1 MKYLH
6 LISANLFRK
15 KLRTTLTVGSFIVA
29 LFLFG
34 FLAIIHGAFNGGLD
48 VVGVDRLMVIN
59 KVSIIQPLPLSY
71 RDQIQ
76 RIPGVKYVTYQSWF
90 GGIYQD
96 PKNFFPSFAVDPD
109 TQRLVFPELAVPD
122 DEWKAFVADREG
134 AIVGKKTADRFHWK
148 IGDRVPLNAPIYGTA
163 AWEFNIR
170 GIYNSPRDGE
180 DLTQFWLQKQY
191 LEERRTFGKGQTG
204 WYTVKLD
211 SPDDSA
217 RVIKTIDDMFANS
230 PFETK
235 TETLAEMAASWV
247 KQAGNIEFLI
257 LAIGAVV
264 FFTLLLV
271 TGNTMSLAIRERMG
285 ELAVMKA
292 VGFSDRFVL
301 FIVLAESILVA
312 VVGGAIGLAFAKLLT
327 ILGDP
332 TGGVLQTFFLP
343 SSAIL
348 LGIACAI
355 GIGFLAGILPATTAM
370 RLRVVDALRRI

>member
-1 MKYLH
+1 
-6 LISANLFRK
+6 
-15 KLRTTLTVGSFIVA
+15 
-29 LFLFG
+29 
-34 FLAIIHGAFNGGLD
+34 
-48 VVGVDRLMVIN
+48 
-59 KVSIIQPLPLSY
+59 LPLSY
-71 RDQIQ
+71 KDQIQ

-122 DEWKAFVADREG
+122 DQWKEFLGDREG
-134 AIVGKKTADRFHWK
+134 AIVGKRTADRFHWK
-148 IGDRVPLNAPIYGTA
+148 IGDRIPLSAPIYGTGT
-163 AWEFNIR
+163 WEFNIR
-170 GIYNSPRDGE
+170 GIYNSPREGE

-211 SPDDSA
+211 SPDDSS
-217 RVIKTIDDMFANS
+217 RVIKTIDSTFANS

-235 TETLAEMAASWV
+235 TETLAAMAASWV

-257 LAIGAVV
+257 MAIGSVV

-271 TGNTMSLAIRERMG
+271 TGNTMALAVRERLG

-301 FIVLAESILVA
+301 FIVLGESVLVA
-312 VVGGAIGLAFAKLLT
+312 IVGGAIGLALAKLFTLG
-327 ILGDP
+327 GDP
-332 TGGVLQTFFLP
+332 TGGVLQNFLLP
-343 SSAIL
+343 GSSIL

-355 GIGFLAGILPATTAM
+355 AIGLLAGILPATSAM
-370 RLRVVDALRRI
+370 RLRVVDALRRV

>member
-1 MKYLH
+1 MKYLP
-6 LISANLFRK
+6 LIFANLMRK

-34 FLAIIHGAFNGGLD
+34 FLAIIHGAFSGGVDL
-48 VVGVDRLMVIN
+48 VGIDRLMVIN

-122 DEWKAFVADREG
+122 DQWKDFVGDREG

-148 IGDRVPLNAPIYGTA
+148 IGERVPLQAPIYGGV
-163 AWEFNIR
+163 WEFNIR

-211 SPDDSA
+211 SPDDST

-257 LAIGAVV
+257 LAVGGVV

-271 TGNTMSLAIRERMG
+271 TGNTMALAVRERMG
-285 ELAVMKA
+285 ELATMKA

-301 FIVLAESILVA
+301 FIVLAESVFVA
-312 VVGGAIGLAFAKLLT
+312 IVGGAIGLALAKLFTLG
-327 ILGDP
+327 GDP

-343 SSAIL
+343 TSSIA
-348 LGIACAI
+348 LGILAAI
-355 GIGFLAGILPATTAM
+355 GIGLLAGIMPATTAM

>member
-1 MKYLH
+1 MKFVP
-6 LISANLFRK
+6 LIIANLFRK
-15 KLRTTLTVGSFIVA
+15 KLRTTLTVGSFVVA

-34 FLAIIHGAFNGGLD
+34 FLAIIHGAFSGGVD
-48 VVGVDRLMVIN
+48 IVGIDRLMVIN
-59 KVSIIQPLPLSY
+59 KVSIIQPLPISY

-122 DEWKAFVADREG
+122 DQWKDFLADREG

-148 IGDRVPLNAPIYGTA
+148 VGDRVPLQAPIYGGV
-163 AWEFNIR
+163 WEFNIR

-211 SPDDSA
+211 SPDDST
-217 RVIKTIDDMFANS
+217 RVIKTIDNMFANS

-257 LAIGAVV
+257 LAIGGVV

-271 TGNTMSLAIRERMG
+271 TGNTMALAVRERMS

-301 FIVLAESILVA
+301 LIVLAESVFVA
-312 VVGGAIGLAFAKLLT
+312 IVGGAIGLILAKLFTLS
-327 ILGDP
+327 GDP
-332 TGGVLQTFFLP
+332 TGGVLQTFVLP
-343 SSAIL
+343 TSSML
-348 LGIACAI
+348 LGILAAI
-355 GIGFLAGILPATTAM
+355 GIGVLAGIMPATTAM